1 MATVVG
7 TLDLPVI
14 ASDRSAC
21 ESNRNSNGRNPD
33 VLLPR
38 LLGGGTGSEHRMQAS
53 GTSGDEDDEEE
64 KLYAIFCRL
73 KGKEV
78 CSAL

>member
-1 MATVVG
+1 M
-7 TLDLPVI
+7 
-14 ASDRSAC
+14 
-21 ESNRNSNGRNPD
+21 
-33 VLLPR
+33 LLPR